1 MKTHYITQG
10 MPPEWSGV
18 ALVFTALGDDWRQRI
33 LLAFEPGERLSIKD
47 IADALPLSRTAVVH
61 HLGVLR
67 DAGILLAEKSGRS
80 VMYRLDES
88 RLQWALDAL
97 RTYIQTLHP
106 EQTLNLGQALNLD

>member
-18 ALVFTALGDDWRQRI
+18 AQVFTALGDDWRQRI
-33 LLAFEPGERLSIKD
+33 LLAFEPGERLSIKE
-47 IADALPLSRTAVVH
+47 IADSLPLSRTAVVH

-67 DAGILLAEKSGRS
+67 ASGILIAEKSGRS
-80 VMYRLDES
+80 VMYQLDES

-106 EQTLNLGQALNLD
+106 DPTLKLETDHA